1 MQTTGTYG
9 STDTQGSSRILIID
23 DRPVIRDMLRGKL
36 SEVTSDI
43 SEAESG
49 TPGLDLALN
58 APFDLILTDVEMPGI
73 DGYALCELLKNSPRT
88 RSIPVVIVSMHE
100 SEAAIDRGLRAG
112 AAAYIG
118 KSEMDHTLVPTV
130 RQVLSKT
137 SFRQKNVVLVVDDS
151 FSIRRVVRQGLEEVG
166 FVVAE
171 AANGQQALAMLR
183 EDPLP
188 DLILS
193 DIEMPAMNGVELVKR
208 LQADPDLAS
217 IPVII
222 MSSHDDR
229 ALVRRMLNRGAL
241 NYLVKPFN
249 LDQLVHAVDKTL
261 EDRFL
266 LLLKDRQ
273 RFENERRLML
283 ASFTSLVTALE
294 ARDLYTR
301 GHSESVATILTGMG
315 VIMGLEEEDL
325 DALRIAGTFHDIG
338 KIGVPDQVLLK
349 PGSLSYEEFAIIK
362 QHPTIGAHI
371 LSPIPTVKS
380 VIPVILHHHERMDG
394 MGYPEGLV
402 GAKIPLWARMAA
414 VADTYDAL
422 TSDRPY
428 RKGMPRERAL
438 QVIEDIRHDQLCPDC
453 VQIFMQYISD
463 HDPKSEMA

>member
-49 TPGLDLALN
+49 TQGLDLALN

-171 AANGQQALAMLR
+171 AGGVGPADDDRQPIEAGIERGIEFGGERHRTASVCDR
-183 EDPLP
+183 VRPLP
-188 DLILS
+188 RS
-193 DIEMPAMNGVELVKR
+193 
-208 LQADPDLAS
+208 
-217 IPVII
+217 
-222 MSSHDDR
+222 
-229 ALVRRMLNRGAL
+229 
-241 NYLVKPFN
+241 
-249 LDQLVHAVDKTL
+249 
-261 EDRFL
+261 
-266 LLLKDRQ
+266 
-273 RFENERRLML
+273 
-283 ASFTSLVTALE
+283 
-294 ARDLYTR
+294 
-301 GHSESVATILTGMG
+301 TGS
-315 VIMGLEEEDL
+315 
-325 DALRIAGTFHDIG
+325 R
-338 KIGVPDQVLLK
+338 
-349 PGSLSYEEFAIIK
+349 
-362 QHPTIGAHI
+362 
-371 LSPIPTVKS
+371 
-380 VIPVILHHHERMDG
+380 
-394 MGYPEGLV
+394 
-402 GAKIPLWARMAA
+402 
-414 VADTYDAL
+414 
-422 TSDRPY
+422 
-428 RKGMPRERAL
+428 
-438 QVIEDIRHDQLCPDC
+438 
-453 VQIFMQYISD
+453 
-463 HDPKSEMA
+463 